1 MKKMNKLILLIT
13 LIPNVAFANKDNI
26 GASLIARPAI
36 SINEESI
43 YKNEEIE
50 IKKTNEE
57 TIVIFL

>member
-1 MKKMNKLILLIT
+1 MKSIIILLI
-13 LIPNVAFANKDNI
+13 LIPNIAFANKENI
-26 GASLIARPAI
+26 GASLIARPAF

-57 TIVIFL
+57 TTVIFL